1 MRTKIYPFMKPHSIS
16 RREFVVTGFVGTLGI
31 ASGFR
36 FPEAA
41 PAVSV
46 VRIENDRIGLAV
58 EKALDLLGGIGKI
71 TRNKQRIMLKPNLV
85 SPDPRSTTNPEVI
98 KALALILKKAG
109 KEVSIGEGSAAA
121 AGFNASEEGIFRTS
135 KPEVL
140 DPMQQYVFDQLGYTE
155 LAASLGVPLI
165 SLHTGELVE
174 VSVPDAFVYDK
185 ITVHKSLTDIDMLVS
200 VPMMKTHVLA
210 TVTLGMKNL
219 IGLYP
224 GKAYCSVR
232 SCVHDTAMDHGSPGI
247 AFEILDMVKACT
259 PGLVVI
265 DASTSM
271 EGDGPSDGELV
282 KTDLII
288 AGTNPL
294 ATDMVAAHIMG
305 FDKSEVP
312 TFTSAIESGMRPS
325 SLEEIE
331 VRGEKLGS
339 VQLALKKPDLVPWS
353 AINSWFGAVEV

>member
-1 MRTKIYPFMKPHSIS
+1 MAHKTIS
-16 RREFVVTGFVGTLGI
+16 RRDFVVTSFVGTLAFTVGCSFKD
-31 ASGFR
+31 AK
-36 FPEAA
+36 PV
-41 PAVSV
+41 VSV
-46 VRIENDRIGLAV
+46 VKIKNDNIGYAV
-58 EKALDLLGGIGKI
+58 EKAIDLLGGINEV

-85 SPDPRSTTNPEVI
+85 GPDPNSTTKKEVI
-98 KALALILKKAG
+98 ENLALLMKKAG
-109 KEVSIGEGSAAA
+109 KEVCIGEGSAVAP
-121 AGFNASEEGIFRTS
+121 GFNFTDGEIFHTT

-155 LAASLGVPLI
+155 LAESMNIPLI
-165 SLHTGELVE
+165 NLHSGELVE
-174 VSVPDAFVYDK
+174 VEVPDGFVFDK
-185 ITVHKSLTDIDMLVS
+185 ITVHKSLTDIDLLCS

-224 GKAYCSVR
+224 GSVYCSVR
-232 SCVHDTAMDHGSPGI
+232 SCLHTMAADKESPGI

-265 DASTSM
+265 DGSTAM
-271 EGDGPSDGELV
+271 EGNGPSDGDLV
-282 KTDLII
+282 KTNLII

-312 TFTSAIESGMRPS
+312 TFTHAIKSGMKPSAID
-325 SLEEIE
+325 EIE
-331 VRGEKLGS
+331 IRGERLED
-339 VQLALKKPDLVPWS
+339 VQQTFKKPEIVAWND
-353 AINSWFGAVEV
+353 IKSWWGVNEV